1 MPNYMTILLQK
12 RCLLANLHKCKTL
25 TSVKDYIFI
34 KDYYQGRRKQ
44 CEAAG
49 AVISKGHL
57 LLSHHFSERQYLLKL
72 YCIDTRLLVAIM
84 GQQTSTLI

>member
-1 MPNYMTILLQK
+1 MTILLQK

-34 KDYYQGRRKQ
+34 KVYYQGRRKQ

-49 AVISKGHL
+49 AVISKGICFSAIIF
-57 LLSHHFSERQYLLKL
+57 LSGNI
-72 YCIDTRLLVAIM
+72 C
-84 GQQTSTLI
+84 